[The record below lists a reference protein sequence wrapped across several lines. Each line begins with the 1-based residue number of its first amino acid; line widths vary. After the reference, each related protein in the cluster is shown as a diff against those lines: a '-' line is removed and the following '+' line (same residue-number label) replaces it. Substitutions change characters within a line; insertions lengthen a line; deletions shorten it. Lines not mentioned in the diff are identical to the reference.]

1 MSENTE
7 ALRLKQIAD
16 RAFTSEERANAQ
28 TIIQDLE
35 AYILP
40 NQSSTITVSNTK
52 ESLGRKTTAKIY
64 DSTAPTANRD
74 LSSILYST
82 MCPPTKKWSKLRH
95 RLPEM
100 NDIDEVSKWFDT
112 VNDLV
117 HREFADSNLYTY
129 LGEGFASLTALGSM
143 ALLHEEKPMRP
154 DGTYGGVRFSD
165 MHISQ
170 IAWGENL
177 EGQVDRLYRKCMMS
191 HSQVV
196 DRWPVTCPAEIREKA
211 EEDPTGNV
219 TIYHCVYPRDK
230 HKVRPG
236 LVSAEE
242 RPYGS
247 YFFDESTATMLEE
260 DGYYEFPAYILR
272 FSKLPGEVM
281 GRGPGHIAL
290 PDIKTLNDTI
300 RDTLVAQELAINPT
314 MYTTARNIL
323 GNKADRRPG
332 GITYVQRLDQIKWDS
347 GAARFDV
354 AQVAA
359 ERLISSVR
367 QIYMLDKLLLPPRQ
381 DTGEMSAYEV
391 SRRVEEAQRVL
402 GPVPSRIEAELL
414 KPLLLRQIQIMMR
427 ANALPPVPTVMQG
440 IEIELDIVLVSQLAR
455 AQSIEE
461 VQAIQQFAQHL
472 GMLAQ
477 LNPEALDLINVDTAG
492 REGGRIL
499 GTPESTIASAAEV
512 KAKRDQRAQQQ
523 QQMMQADLNLKQADA
538 ASKMPQQG
546 G

>member
-1 MSENTE
+1 MDKTTE

-28 TIIQDLE
+28 DIIRDLE

-40 NQSSTITVSNTK
+40 NQSSTITVTNSR
-52 ESLGRKTTAKIY
+52 ESLGRKTTSKIY

-74 LSSILYST
+74 LSSILFST

-95 RLPEM
+95 RIEEL
-100 NDIDEVSKWFDT
+100 NDVDEVSKWFDT

-117 HREFADSNLYTY
+117 HKEFGDSNLYTY

-143 ALLHEEKPMRP
+143 ALLHEEKPTRA

-165 MHISQ
+165 MHVSQ

-177 EGQVDRLYRKCMMS
+177 DGIVDRLYRKHMMAV
-191 HSQVV
+191 SQVV
-196 DRWPVTCPAEIREKA
+196 ERWPDTCPDEIKEQAEL
-211 EEDPTGNV
+211 DPTCQII
-219 TIYHCVYPRDK
+219 IYHCITPRPRS
-230 HKVRPG
+230 KVKPG
-236 LVSAEE
+236 LAGAEY

-247 YFFDESTATMLEE
+247 YFFDETTATMLEE
-260 DGYYEFPAYILR
+260 DGYYEFPAHILR
-272 FSKLPGEVM
+272 FSKLPGETM

-323 GNKADRRPG
+323 GNKMDRRPG
-332 GITYVQRLDQIKWDS
+332 GITYVQRLDNIKWDAGS
-347 GAARFDV
+347 ARFDV

-359 ERLISSVR
+359 ERLIMSIR

-381 DTGEMSAYEV
+381 ETGEMSAYEV

-402 GPVPSRIEAELL
+402 GPVPSRIEQELL
-414 KPLLLRQIQIMMR
+414 KPLLLRQIQIMLR
-427 ANALPPVPTVMQG
+427 AGALPPIPAVMEG
-440 IEIELDIVLVSQLAR
+440 IEIDLDIVLVSQLAR

-461 VQAIQQFAQHL
+461 VQAIQQGAQL
-472 GMLAQ
+472 IGVLAQ
-477 LNPEALDLINVDTAG
+477 INPDALDLMNVDEAG
-492 REGGRIL
+492 RSGMRIL
-499 GTPESTIASAAEV
+499 GVPESSIAGLDVIEQ
-512 KAKRDQRAQQQ
+512 KREARAQQQ
-523 QQMMQADLNLKQADA
+523 QQMMEAEMNLKNADA
-538 ASKMPQQG
+538 ASKVPQQ
-546 G
+546 